1 LSEATGRTV
10 DLTNPAVNGFTTLD
24 LIDRELRY
32 VRGFKP
38 QIVSALIGVNDLVQG
53 RTTEQYQAALRRIYD
68 AVGSLKLPAGS
79 VVAISIPNWSVVP
92 AARDFGDPEQL
103 RRLTDEFNAIA
114 NREALSR
121 GFTWIDITHV
131 STSKAE
137 SPGWISADRLHP
149 GDVQYAAWAD
159 VVWEAVKDKWSEL
172 ARP

>member
-1 LSEATGRTV
+1 MYEATGRKV

-32 VRGFKP
+32 VQGFKP
-38 QIVSALIGVNDLVQG
+38 QIVSVLIGVNDVAQG
-53 RTTEQYQAALRRIYD
+53 RTTEQYQAALRRIYE
-68 AVGSLKLPAGS
+68 AVGSLKRPAGS
-79 VVAISIPNWSVVP
+79 VVAISIPDWSVVP
-92 AARDFGDPEQL
+92 AARDFGDPARL
-103 RRLTDEFNAIA
+103 RRLTDAFNAIA
-114 NREALSR
+114 LEEAAGH
-121 GFTWIDITHV
+121 GFTWIDITDV

-159 VVWEAVKDKWSEL
+159 VVWEGVKDKWSEL